1 MALEKRLR
9 ERLERTVQT
18 LSDAPEKSIPQAC
31 STWAEIHA
39 IYSFLR
45 NKRVSHS
52 AILAEHQSETLL
64 RAQAEMRLFALED
77 TTTFNF
83 SATAGKS
90 GLGDLENKH
99 CQGFLAHTTL
109 AATADGVPL
118 GVVAQK
124 VWVRPAEARGKSKK
138 RHTTPAADKESSK
151 WADGLPCAADGP
163 QGPQPHWTVVCDREA
178 HIYGFMAQTLAQG
191 MDFILRAM
199 QQRSTVLDS
208 DAGTCTP
215 LFDAVAAQPVQGWQ
229 SLELKRHPDR
239 AARMAE
245 VALRFGTVTL
255 KQPRRDETEYATLAV
270 QFVEISEPNPPPN
283 ETGVH
288 WLLLTS
294 LPVTTVAEA
303 QTVARDYSYR
313 WLIERF
319 HYVLKSGCRLEES
332 QLRTEQ
338 QLERLLAV
346 YSLVAWRL
354 LWMTYQ
360 ARVTPD
366 APCTVAFTQAEWQA
380 LYAYRHKTTVLPES
394 PPDLHTAV
402 RWLAQLGGFIGR
414 KGDGEPGVKVLWR
427 GYARLKDLTA
437 AWLIYHSPPNRDAYN
452 A

>member
-1 MALEKRLR
+1 MHR
-9 ERLERTVQT
+9 ERAFRKLAAHGRRPLRSTVF
-18 LSDAPEKSIPQAC
+18 
-31 STWAEIHA
+31 WG
-39 IYSFLR
+39 
-45 NKRVSHS
+45 NKRVSHG
-52 AILAEHQSETLL
+52 AILAEHQCETLL
-64 RAQAEMRLFALED
+64 KAQAEKVLLALED
-77 TTTFNF
+77 TSTFNF
-83 SATAGKS
+83 SASAGKS

-99 CQGFLAHTTL
+99 CQGFLSHTTL
-109 AATADGVPL
+109 AATTEGVPL

-124 VWVRPAEARGKSKK
+124 VWVRPAEKRGRSKK
-138 RHTTPAADKESSK
+138 RHTTPAADKESHK
-151 WADGLPCAADGP
+151 WVDGLPCVADGP

-178 HIYGFMAQTLAQG
+178 HIYGFMALTLAQG
-191 MDFILRAM
+191 MDFVLRAM
-199 QQRSTVLDS
+199 QQRSTVIDSIDS
-208 DAGTCTP
+208 DEGNCAP

-239 AARMAE
+239 QARLAE
-245 VALRFGTVTL
+245 VALRYGTATL
-255 KQPRRDETEYATLAV
+255 KQPRRDETEYATLSV
-270 QFVEISEPNPPPN
+270 QFVEISEPNPPPG

-294 LPVTTVAEA
+294 LPVTTVDEA
-303 QTVARDYSYR
+303 QTVVRYYSYR

-338 QLERLLAV
+338 ALERLLAV

-366 APCTVAFTQAEWQA
+366 IPCTVAFAQAEWQA
-380 LYAYRHKTTVLPES
+380 LYAHRHKTTALPNA

-402 RWLAQLGGFIGR
+402 RWLAQLGGFLGR

-427 GYARLKDLTA
+427 GYARLQDLA
-437 AWLIYHSPPNRDAYN
+437 DAWLIFRSPP
-452 A
+452 